1 MEMFK
6 MKSINRSHAGLVSF
20 LNMIPV
26 GYTIVLYYDY
36 YCFIPPVVINT
47 HNLASYDSWVW
58 PLWPHK
64 QKLCGK
70 GDRM

>member
-1 MEMFK
+1 MNNLSIFFFAKLHFCFIMEMFK

-47 HNLASYDSWVW
+47 HNLASYDSWV
-58 PLWPHK
+58 
-64 QKLCGK
+64 
-70 GDRM
+70 